1 VGGVSV
7 CPYCKPG
14 DLTGRGNENADS
26 ARGALDRNRNERSG
40 TRRRLYT
47 RVWNLKEI
55 ERKGGS
61 IYFRGT
67 GAYHHILAIHQA
79 KGPFGRIV
87 LKAANKEFPL
97 EYTGEIQ
104 QIDDSYVPRGP
115 EHWRWPLGRLDQWGV
130 TPPHTARWKRIQ
142 DTPGQYRF

>member
-1 VGGVSV
+1 MKTPTVRGVRSIEIEMSD
-7 CPYCKPG
+7 PE
-14 DLTGRGNENADS
+14 RAADF
-26 ARGALDRNRNERSG
+26 
-40 TRRRLYT
+40 YT

-87 LKAANKEFPL
+87 LDAAIEEFPL
-97 EYTGEIQ
+97 EYTGEI
-104 QIDDSYVPRGP
+104 
-115 EHWRWPLGRLDQWGV
+115 
-130 TPPHTARWKRIQ
+130 
-142 DTPGQYRF
+142 